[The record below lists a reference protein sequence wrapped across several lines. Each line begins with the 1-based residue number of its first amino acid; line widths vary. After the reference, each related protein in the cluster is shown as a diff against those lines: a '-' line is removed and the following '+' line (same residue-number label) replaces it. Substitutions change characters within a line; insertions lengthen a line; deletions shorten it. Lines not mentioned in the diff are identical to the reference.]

1 MKKTLKRLVVVAMVM
16 MAGAA
21 MSFTLPQVG
30 TGTSPNVWTRNMDGV
45 LKAAKTTG
53 FPIFLVMIND
63 RSDGEGCSHCAAFVE
78 RTLESAQFA
87 AMVRDY
93 QFYMVLL
100 NRWGE
105 GGAGSQPQYGGVS
118 PDYFNKYFY
127 KYAADDG
134 YPVVAVIRSTG
145 VRYAGWGDSTRP
157 VGTRG
162 TTVGGEILKAID
174 ALCVKKTVF
183 ALSPQSGVVAVDAE
197 AATAQ
202 EFGVWT
208 GTVTRSGGSK
218 KTGRVNVTI
227 SGSNAAKYRLNP
239 ASLAWDANDGSKTF
253 NLEIADPA
261 SLDGSIIADTLNV
274 SIAAS
279 GFSGSTVSYGATTAK
294 VTFKDKRI
302 KKTMAEF
309 SKENPGF
316 SNLSSSDKWYAPAN
330 DEGVFVSDS
339 VASNETSELKWTATK
354 GGVATFAAKA
364 DGTLTAK
371 INGGD
376 PIPLTTDETT
386 IGVGVGDVV
395 VITAQNT
402 NETENTAVGELGLA
416 TMSFE
421 ELKLTLDAPQNGAEL
436 AWPAVCADPSLVDLA
451 WTGVDGATYEV
462 FGGVLEGTNYV
473 GEAVTTNGIEA
484 GIIQTNTV
492 MGACKWGVRAT
503 DTNVTHG
510 AAVTVATST
519 FSISAKPKYEGMPT
533 SVSAFLKAGTTLD
546 LSASAPAGTGPI
558 TYSASNLP
566 AGLKIDPKTGRVT
579 GSPTKA
585 GTYRVT
591 VTAKNAYGSANT
603 TLTLSVAKFPKGY
616 AGKFNGVFFDGQQR
630 MLASAT
636 WKIASNGKWSA
647 KLFRGGKTTSVKGEV
662 AVNED
667 NAICLSASGFSAT
680 RAPGAALWTGTWG
693 GLKLLGKPTE
703 KIGEPWVATWNC
715 AVHAP
720 AAAANGGYANVVV
733 KKSGK
738 ATFSGK
744 VAAKDKFGGGGFV
757 LSLSE
762 AEVNAHLGNW
772 KGHKA
777 AMFVYG
783 WKKVSGR
790 VFDGGFALYGDG
802 TTDGDFTFGGL
813 RFDDVAGSRWNAKQ
827 SLTGLAGKSLVTDTA
842 SVTLHASAK
851 SVWTSAKFAKVK
863 VAQKTGVIK
872 GSFSG
877 AGTTKFEGV
886 LYVSGGV
893 LKGFGG
899 GTDSSGRFLFEVK

>member
-1 MKKTLKRLVVVAMVM
+1 MKKALRRLVVVAAAM

-53 FPIFLVMIND
+53 LPIFLVMIND

-87 AMVRDY
+87 AMVKEY

-105 GGAGSQPQYGGVS
+105 GGSGSQPQYGGVS

-134 YPVVAVIRSTG
+134 YPVVAVIRSNG

-162 TTVGGEILKAID
+162 TTVCGEIRKAID

-183 ALSPQSGVVAVDAE
+183 ALSPQSGEVKADAE

-202 EFGVWT
+202 QFGVWT

-218 KTGRVNVTI
+218 KTGSVNVTI
-227 SGSNAAKYRLNP
+227 SGDNAAKYKLNP
-239 ASLAWDANDGSKTF
+239 ASLAWDANDGAKTF
-253 NLEIADPA
+253 TLTIADIA
-261 SLDGSIIADTLNV
+261 SLDGGIIADTLNV

-279 GFSGSTVSYGATTAK
+279 GFSGSTVSYGAKTAT

-309 SKENPGF
+309 SKENAGF
-316 SNLSSSDKWYAPAN
+316 SNLSSSDKWFVPAN
-330 DEGVFVSDS
+330 DEGLFVSDS

-364 DGTLTAK
+364 NDTLTAK

-376 PIPLTTDETT
+376 PIPITTDEMT

-395 VITAQNT
+395 VITAKGT

-421 ELKLTLDAPQNGAEL
+421 ELKVTLDAPQNGAEL

-473 GEAVTTNGIEA
+473 GEAVTTNGVEA

-492 MGACKWGVRAT
+492 MGTCKWGVRAT
-503 DTNVTHG
+503 DTNVMHG
-510 AAVTVATST
+510 AAVTVATSS

-558 TYSASNLP
+558 TYSASGLP
-566 AGLKIDPKTGRVT
+566 AGLKIDSKTGRVT

-585 GTYRVT
+585 GTYRIT

-603 TLTLSVAKFPKGY
+603 VLTLSVAKFPKSF
-616 AGKFNGVFFDGQQR
+616 AGKYNGIFFDGQQR
-630 MLASAT
+630 MLGSAT

-662 AVNED
+662 SVNED

-680 RAPGAALWTGTWG
+680 RAAGASLWTGTWG
-693 GLKLLGKPTE
+693 GLKLLGKTTE
-703 KIGEPWVATWNC
+703 KLGEPWVATWNC
-715 AVHAP
+715 AVNAP
-720 AAAANGGYANVVV
+720 SAAGNAGYANVVV

-738 ATFSGK
+738 ASFAGK
-744 VAAKDKFGGGGFV
+744 VAAKDKFGGSGLV

-762 AEVNAHLGNW
+762 AEVKAHLSNW
-772 KGHKA
+772 AGRKA
-777 AMFVYG
+777 VLFVYG

-790 VFDGGFALYGDG
+790 VFDGGFALCGDW
-802 TTDGDFTFGGL
+802 TTNGDFTFGGL
-813 RFDDVAGSRWNAKQ
+813 RFDDVTGSKWSAKQ
-827 SLTGLAGKSLVTDTA
+827 SLASLTGKSLKTA
-842 SVTLHASAK
+842 TAEVTLHATAK
-851 SVWTSAKFAKVK
+851 KVWTSAKFASVK
-863 VAQKTGVIK
+863 AATKNGVIK

-877 AGTTKFEGV
+877 GGTCKFEGV
-886 LYVSGGV
+886 LFLSGGV

-899 GTDSSGRFLFEVK
+899 GSDSSGRFVFVVE

>member
-1 MKKTLKRLVVVAMVM
+1 
-16 MAGAA
+16 
-21 MSFTLPQVG
+21 
-30 TGTSPNVWTRNMDGV
+30 
-45 LKAAKTTG
+45 
-53 FPIFLVMIND
+53 
-63 RSDGEGCSHCAAFVE
+63 
-78 RTLESAQFA
+78 
-87 AMVRDY
+87 
-93 QFYMVLL
+93 
-100 NRWGE
+100 
-105 GGAGSQPQYGGVS
+105 
-118 PDYFNKYFY
+118 
-127 KYAADDG
+127 
-134 YPVVAVIRSTG
+134 VIRSNG

-157 VGTRG
+157 ISTRG
-162 TTVGGEILKAID
+162 TTVINEILKAID

-183 ALSPQSGVVAVDAE
+183 ALSPQSGTVSVDAE

-218 KTGRVNVTI
+218 KTGNVNVAI
-227 SGSNAAKYRLNP
+227 SGDNAAKYKLNP
-239 ASLAWDANDGSKTF
+239 ASLAWDANDGAKTF
-253 NLEIADPA
+253 TLTIADPA

-309 SKENPGF
+309 SNENAGF
-316 SNLSSSDKWYAPAN
+316 SNLSSSDRWYVPAN
-330 DEGVFVSDS
+330 DDGKFVSDS
-339 VASNETSELKWTATK
+339 VASNGTSELKWTATK

-364 DGTLTAK
+364 NDTLTAK

-376 PIPLTTDETT
+376 PIPLTTDDTT

-395 VITAQNT
+395 VITAKGT
-402 NETENTAVGELGLA
+402 NETENTAAGELGLEK
-416 TMSFE
+416 MEFE
-421 ELKLTLDAPQNGAEL
+421 ELKVTLDSPQNGAEL

-462 FGGVLEGTNYV
+462 FGGVLEGTNYMDT
-473 GEAVTTNGIEA
+473 AVTTNGIEA

-492 MGACKWGVRAT
+492 MGTCTWGVRAT
-503 DTNVTHG
+503 DTNVMHG
-510 AAVTVATST
+510 AAVTVATGS
-519 FSISAKPKYEGMPT
+519 FSISAKPKYVGMPT

-546 LSASAPAGTGPI
+546 FSASAPAGTGPI
-558 TYSASNLP
+558 TYSASGLP

-585 GTYRVT
+585 GTFRIT
-591 VTAKNAYGSANT
+591 VTAQNAYGSVST
-603 TLTLSVAKFPKGY
+603 VFTLSVAKFPKSL
-616 AGKFNGVFFDGQQR
+616 AGKYNGIFFDGQQR
-630 MLASAT
+630 MLGSAT

-662 AVNED
+662 SVNED
-667 NAICLSASGFSAT
+667 NAICLSASGFSAA
-680 RAPGAALWTGTWG
+680 RASGAALWTGSWG
-693 GLKLLGKPTE
+693 GLKLLGKTTD
-703 KIGEPWVATWNC
+703 KLGEPWVATWNC
-715 AVHAP
+715 AVNAP
-720 AAAANGGYANVVV
+720 TAAGNGGYANVVV
-733 KKSGK
+733 KKNGK

-757 LSLSE
+757 LPLSE

-783 WKKVSGR
+783 WKRVSGR
-790 VFDGGFALYGDG
+790 VFDGGFALYGDY
-802 TTDGDFTFGGL
+802 TTNGDFTFGGQ
-813 RFDDVAGSRWNAKQ
+813 RFDDVTGSRWNVKQ
-827 SLTGLAGKSLVTDTA
+827 SLASLSGKALKADAV
-842 SVTLHASAK
+842 VIPLHATAK
-851 SVWTSAKFAKVK
+851 SVWTSVKGAKVK
-863 VAQKTGVIK
+863 VALKKGVIN

-877 AGTTKFEGV
+877 SGTAKFEGV
-886 LYVSGGV
+886 LYVSGGA

-899 GTDSSGRFLFEVK
+899 GSDKDGRFVFTVGW